1 MKKFEYYIE
10 SFELAIGMSIQPTLN
25 KLGLEGWELISFTIT
40 PSGNFYNG
48 IFKREMK

>member
-10 SFELAIGMSIQPTLN
+10 SFELAIGMDIQPKLK

-40 PSGNFYNG
+40 PSGNIYNA
-48 IFKREMK
+48 IFKREIE